1 MSHDGLSFLRIFP
14 GISLDAEKKDCAPGK
29 PKTEDVPIVCFFGFP
44 YTYMILRPGIKD
56 EVDVFCR
63 SIGFSGRLGIWETK
77 VSGASTAKENLEGQ
91 SLISGVGLVELSSG
105 SRRSCTLLNSPLKA
119 WASQRLS
126 SITSCRG

>member
-63 SIGFSGRLGIWETK
+63 SIGFSAHPRTTL
-77 VSGASTAKENLEGQ
+77 V
-91 SLISGVGLVELSSG
+91 VGKDQEMVQKKGCSVYFF
-105 SRRSCTLLNSPLKA
+105 RVK
-119 WASQRLS
+119 
-126 SITSCRG
+126 